1 MNRHIRVT
9 QEAGLNS
16 LEKAAKGV
24 TRANPLGGGDEEA
37 AGAGGGVAD
46 EVAGFR
52 GGEFHHEGDDLA
64 GGAELVVLPGDGD
77 FAEHVFVELALGVAV
92 VHGDFIDEVDDFGE
106 EGGGGD
112 GEAGVLHVLSEG
124 GGVAAEGAEEGE
136 DAVR

>member
-46 EVAGFR
+46 KVAWFG
-52 GGEFHHEGDDLA
+52 GGEFHHEPDDM
-64 GGAELVVLPGDGD
+64 
-77 FAEHVFVELALGVAV
+77 
-92 VHGDFIDEVDDFGE
+92 
-106 EGGGGD
+106 
-112 GEAGVLHVLSEG
+112 
-124 GGVAAEGAEEGE
+124 GGVRNCPFCPAMAILPSMNS
-136 DAVR
+136 